1 MVVLDVYDA
10 KIGALSPVANGYGVS
25 KYEIRVWRDEITF
38 GAGCST
44 LASKARP
51 FLGSFLFA
59 KNVLPKNA
67 STNGGDASRVGIE
80 KGGKYK
86 RY

>member
-1 MVVLDVYDA
+1 MVMAFQSMKYVFGVM
-10 KIGALSPVANGYGVS
+10 KSP
-25 KYEIRVWRDEITF
+25 F

-80 KGGKYK
+80 KGEEYK
-86 RY
+86 LY